1 LRKASRELRG
11 GPTKDPERRRDDEE
25 ETKGIERKRE
35 ECRTNR
41 KRKGTKVRLRLKSML

>member
-35 ECRTNR
+35 ECKNEQRRTQE
-41 KRKGTKVRLRLKSML
+41 